1 MGKEFTWLKELQAKI
16 IRYNRPEVTP
26 EKPKAIVSLCKSDIM
41 WAMVQVVTK
50 GGENYLH
57 THKAED
63 GFFLVLSGR
72 ARFMGEGDV
81 VLGEF
86 GALEGIF
93 MPRGFKYSLE
103 SAGEDPLE
111 LLRVGATALG
121 EEGGI
126 VNFRPALENTRKK
139 VVLEEAAG

>member
-1 MGKEFTWLKELQAKI
+1 MAEELQAKI
-16 IRYNRPEVTP
+16 IRYNRPELTP
-26 EKPKAIVSLCKSDIM
+26 EKPKAIISLCKSDVM
-41 WAMVQVVTK
+41 WAMVQFVTK

-63 GFFLVLSGR
+63 GFYLVLTGR
-72 ARFMGEGDV
+72 VRFKGEGDI

-103 SAGEDPLE
+103 SAGEEPLE

-121 EEGGI
+121 EEGGM
-126 VNFRPALENTRKK
+126 VHFRPDLENTRKK
-139 VVLEEAAG
+139 VVLEEAGG